1 MNFKQLLAKYV
12 TGNITAEQL
21 PELAVVALEEGFQSP
36 SLYIL
41 VGLSKH
47 ESPYLIDHYFKLT
60 LEELNIIL
68 TDKREGAIEYALT
81 IVDEILAGEKE
92 IISGSRE
99 LLYKAI
105 DTYEFYSES
114 KQYSYDSIGFEK
126 AYGLFDTFE
135 ELNKADKPWQKEKT
149 NEELMKEAKAELLEE
164 LRKWRDKMKSG
175 EQL

>member
-12 TGNITAEQL
+12 TGNITTEQL
-21 PELAVVALEEGFQSP
+21 PELAVVALEEGLQSP
-36 SLYIL
+36 SLNIL

-68 TDKREGAIEYALT
+68 PDKRKAVIEYALT
-81 IVDEILAGEKE
+81 IVDEILAGKKE

-105 DTYEFYSES
+105 GAYDFYSES
-114 KQYSYDSIGFEK
+114 KQYSYDSISFEK
-126 AYGLFDTFE
+126 VYGLFDTFE
-135 ELNKADKPWQKEKT
+135 ELSIAEKLWQKEKT
-149 NEELMKEAKAELLEE
+149 NEELMKSTKEELLEE

>member
-12 TGNITAEQL
+12 IGNITTEQL
-21 PELAVVALEEGFQSP
+21 PKLAVVVLEDGLQSP
-36 SLYIL
+36 SLCIL
-41 VGLSKH
+41 AGLSKD
-47 ESPYLIDHYFKLT
+47 ESPSLIEHYFKLT
-60 LEELNIIL
+60 LEELNIVL
-68 TDKREGAIEYALT
+68 PNKREAAIEYALT

-99 LLYKAI
+99 LVYKAI
-105 DTYEFYSES
+105 GAYDFYSES

-149 NEELMKEAKAELLEE
+149 NEELMEEAKAELLEE